1 MTRGTFCCSFYYTS
15 WNLLFEPFIGLLC
28 YSFIRKERGRLL
40 LLAFG
45 LGSWYM
51 HITHQETQ
59 STMQRLLIHTVKVI
73 KLHFQHILGFI
84 YFYLFWCVC
93 VRVLVTSRVDLSLTR
108 WLQIVI
114 CLLFCVQIIFS
125 GMFLS
130 VSFYIVVVE
139 AFDL

>member
-1 MTRGTFCCSFYYTS
+1 
-15 WNLLFEPFIGLLC
+15 
-28 YSFIRKERGRLL
+28 
-40 LLAFG
+40 
-45 LGSWYM
+45 M

-130 VSFYIVVVE
+130 VSFYIVIVE